1 MALFAAGLNAN
12 VGEIDKEEICEGI
25 NYLCGIRGHVVVL
38 VELSVG
44 PTKLFQWGSQTSS
57 HQLMVEVTGS
67 Q

>member
-1 MALFAAGLNAN
+1 MALFAAGLDAE
-12 VGEIDKEEICEGI
+12 VSKIDKEEVCKGVD
-25 NYLCGIRGHVVVL
+25 YLCGIRGRVIVL

-44 PTKLFQWGSQTSS
+44 PMKWFQWGLQTSS